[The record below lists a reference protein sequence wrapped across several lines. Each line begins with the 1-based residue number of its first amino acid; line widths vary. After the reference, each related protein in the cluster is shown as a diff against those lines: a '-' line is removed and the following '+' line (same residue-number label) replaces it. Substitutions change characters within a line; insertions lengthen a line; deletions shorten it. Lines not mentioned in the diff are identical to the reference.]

1 MMEGW
6 GGESRVRLG
15 RIPSIEGDSPKS
27 PIHFPKIMSF
37 DLKTLEKAGL
47 FYMIE
52 RRLV

>member
-6 GGESRVRLG
+6 GGESRGRLG